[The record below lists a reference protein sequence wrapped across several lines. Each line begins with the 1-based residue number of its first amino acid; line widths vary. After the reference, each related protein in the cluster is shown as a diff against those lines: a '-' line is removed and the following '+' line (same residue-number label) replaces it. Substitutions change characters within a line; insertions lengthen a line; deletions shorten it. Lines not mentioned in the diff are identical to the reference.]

1 MKNISDIEKCAKL
14 MGYEPMGTNI
24 YGVFEVDK
32 QPENKQ
38 PHTASTFN
46 PYTNKADLMGVECA
60 LLVDIEWHENYVLA
74 WVDEWTWEEQQYAD
88 HPDKFTAR
96 AHAVMAVV
104 EQIYDAKY
112 GKDGE

>member
-1 MKNISDIEKCAKL
+1 MTLTTIEKAAKL
-14 MGYEPMGTNI
+14 MGYEPLGTNI

-46 PYTNKADLMGVECA
+46 PYTNKADLSDVIDELGINV
-60 LLVDIEWHENYVLA
+60 LWWHSDVTGTAHYGRFVSDP
-74 WVDEWTWEEQQYAD
+74 VQYAN

-96 AHAVMAVV
+96 ANAVMDVV
-104 EQIYDAKY
+104 SQIYDRRE
-112 GKDGE
+112 G